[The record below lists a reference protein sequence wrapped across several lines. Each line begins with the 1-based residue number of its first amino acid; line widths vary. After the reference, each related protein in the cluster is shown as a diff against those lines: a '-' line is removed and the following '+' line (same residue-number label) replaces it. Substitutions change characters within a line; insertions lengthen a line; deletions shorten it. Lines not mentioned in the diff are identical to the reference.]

1 MKMFYKIQIYYYH
14 DKLHL
19 KHVQNNT
26 QKHSPGQQR
35 FAAINGAGKKKKKN
49 PYSHTKS
56 AYNEK
61 QTLPV
66 GQHIN
71 EKTDLQSQLI

>member
-35 FAAINGAGKKKKKN
+35 FAAINGAGKKKKK
-49 PYSHTKS
+49 KS
-56 AYNEK
+56 ILTY
-61 QTLPV
+61 
-66 GQHIN
+66 
-71 EKTDLQSQLI
+71 

>member
-35 FAAINGAGKKKKKN
+35 FAAINGAGKKKKIHTHILRVRTMKN
-49 PYSHTKS
+49 R
-56 AYNEK
+56 
-61 QTLPV
+61 LF
-66 GQHIN
+66 
-71 EKTDLQSQLI
+71 L